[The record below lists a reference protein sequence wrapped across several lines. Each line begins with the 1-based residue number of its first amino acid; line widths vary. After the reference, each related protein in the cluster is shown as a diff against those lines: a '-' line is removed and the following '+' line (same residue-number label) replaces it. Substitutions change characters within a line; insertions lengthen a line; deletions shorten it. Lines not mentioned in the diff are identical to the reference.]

1 MFTSQT
7 GFDNVHAQKSR
18 LVMVSPEPNFWIHA
32 CVDLAKTPKAA
43 ATKSTQGAD
52 PSEDF
57 DYHGNSLNDDVLR
70 TQLMQAF
77 QNFKLQYGGFY
88 QIMQSEGIRALERR
102 IESFF
107 TPWAWQWNLGATPEF
122 GAYLGLPI
130 HPLKKQL
137 SPHIDEYL
145 SHVPDTPT
153 LILAPPHIMTT
164 PALTSISP
172 LPPLARFLEQLVP
185 SPKPK
190 PPPPTPSP
198 ANDTGT
204 STPKHMLMAGGN
216 AVTKYITKPA
226 AQVVDPR
233 NWSWPTYMTFGK
245 GSLRSKDK
253 ERGKIPTIDTNVE
266 GVPSTPDEK
275 PLQDKQK
282 ELLGVPVDQDTV
294 SKASRSVSP
303 STIDHESL
311 REAQQDSRLAT
322 PEPSADVTLNLA
334 LSTPLPADSDSEDS
348 PTHDSNVAEHAL
360 TTPRATVKSPPLES
374 PVDTETN
381 PNPNPTNNPAPG
393 STEINSN
400 TSEDAGLQLALD
412 KSSSEAPQS
421 NPLPVASVV
430 IGEGDTVAPPA
441 APETAPVQVEF
452 STRVVPETISGSLD
466 LWLDSARGED
476 EGGPGLVT
484 ENRKVTWI
492 AVPGLLVASVV
503 NEDHESI
510 WRNAA
515 QELLFSLDETIQ
527 SRQLTVAETTL
538 RALSTTKVIAHYPAS
553 QMSASSV
560 LPQFTSDS
568 PHLFTCAR
576 ALQFST
582 APNIREIVTQTR
594 WGTWCAA
601 RQSTPG
607 TRLYVE
613 IDRKEANLVDVD
625 QELGS
630 ACRRWEDTDA

>member
-1 MFTSQT
+1 
-7 GFDNVHAQKSR
+7 
-18 LVMVSPEPNFWIHA
+18 
-32 CVDLAKTPKAA
+32 
-43 ATKSTQGAD
+43 
-52 PSEDF
+52 
-57 DYHGNSLNDDVLR
+57 
-70 TQLMQAF
+70 
-77 QNFKLQYGGFY
+77 
-88 QIMQSEGIRALERR
+88 
-102 IESFF
+102 
-107 TPWAWQWNLGATPEF
+107 
-122 GAYLGLPI
+122 
-130 HPLKKQL
+130 
-137 SPHIDEYL
+137 
-145 SHVPDTPT
+145 
-153 LILAPPHIMTT
+153 MTT

-245 GSLRSKDK
+245 GSLRGKDK
-253 ERGKIPTIDTNVE
+253 ERGKIPAIDTNVE

-381 PNPNPTNNPAPG
+381 PNPTNNPAPG

-441 APETAPVQVEF
+441 APETVPLQVEF

-484 ENRKVTWI
+484 EKRKVTWI
-492 AVPGLLVASVV
+492 AVRFHHQYYCNVSEACTGAWVISCQCCKRGSREYLEECCSGATILVGRDYS
-503 NEDHESI
+503 
-510 WRNAA
+510 
-515 QELLFSLDETIQ
+515 
-527 SRQLTVAETTL
+527 
-538 RALSTTKVIAHYPAS
+538 K
-553 QMSASSV
+553 
-560 LPQFTSDS
+560 
-568 PHLFTCAR
+568 
-576 ALQFST
+576 
-582 APNIREIVTQTR
+582 
-594 WGTWCAA
+594 
-601 RQSTPG
+601 
-607 TRLYVE
+607 
-613 IDRKEANLVDVD
+613 
-625 QELGS
+625 
-630 ACRRWEDTDA
+630 